1 MDYAIELKNVYF
13 NAQEK
18 SILQNI
24 NLSITQ
30 GDFVTLLGSNG
41 AGKTSLLKI
50 ILGFNNPSKGE
61 IFIFNQK
68 LNKKNIFMI
77 RKKIAYM
84 PQSFDVDKYFPILV
98 KDVINIGRIGIRGIF
113 KKMTEDDKK
122 IIDSVVNEFKIGHL
136 LDKPFGVISGG
147 EKQKV
152 MLAMVLVQTP
162 QILLLDEP
170 NLNLDLY
177 SYRNFLNLVE
187 RIYIKH
193 NLTIIFVTHLITHIP
208 ESSNRVVV
216 LKNGQIIF
224 QGTKKQIFNRKNYLS
239 FIYD

>member
-1 MDYAIELKNVYF
+1 MKSAIQLKDICF
-13 NAQEK
+13 NAQGK
-18 SILQNI
+18 RILRNI
-24 NLSITQ
+24 NLTIRE
-30 GDFVTLLGSNG
+30 GEFVTILGSNG

-50 ILGFNNPSKGE
+50 ILGFNKFSRGE

-68 LNKKNIFMI
+68 LNSRNIFQI

-84 PQSFDVDKYFPILV
+84 PQSFDVDRYFPILV
-98 KDVINIGRIGIRGIF
+98 RDVINIGRTGIKGVF
-113 KKMTEDDKK
+113 KKLDDTDKK
-122 IIDSVVNEFKIGHL
+122 IINSVVNELKITHL
-136 LDKPFGVISGG
+136 LDKPFGVLSGG

-152 MLAMVLVQTP
+152 MLAMVLVQNP

-177 SYRNFLNLVE
+177 SYKNFLNLVE

-208 ESSNRVVV
+208 SHTNKIVV
-216 LKNGQIIF
+216 LKNGNIIF
-224 QGTKKQIFNRKNYLS
+224 KGTNERIFSKKDYLS